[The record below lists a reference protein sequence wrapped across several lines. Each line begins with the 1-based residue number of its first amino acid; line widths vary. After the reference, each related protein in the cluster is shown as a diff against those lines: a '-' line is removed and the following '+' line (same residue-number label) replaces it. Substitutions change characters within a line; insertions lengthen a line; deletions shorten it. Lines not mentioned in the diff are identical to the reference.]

1 MFQTAIIAA
10 IALAV
15 VAVWVYLVA
24 AHGRFWLSRPELA
37 PVACVRGPRVDIV
50 VPARDEAESIGR
62 VIASL
67 LAQDYGAGAPG
78 SFAVTLVDDNSS
90 DATVERAGHAPNL
103 NILRGTAKPAGWVGK
118 MWALEQG
125 IAAGDAPLI
134 LLTDADIVHDPR
146 HLSTLV
152 DCLENSRLE
161 MASEMVH
168 LNCSSFAERSLVPAF
183 VYFFQMLYPFARVN
197 DARSRVA
204 AAAGGT
210 VLIRRDALQR
220 IGGIGAIR
228 GALIDDVSLAK
239 AIKGRGAGAIF
250 LGHSALANSI
260 RPYPRLADVWRMIA
274 RTAFTQLR
282 HSAWLLLATLVGLS
296 LVWLAPLAVALF
308 GHGWVRGCGLAAC
321 ALAVLSYLPTLKRYR
336 RSFAWALALPLIAM
350 FYMAATV
357 GSAVDEWSGAG
368 ARWKSR
374 SY

>member
-1 MFQTAIIAA
+1 MATLIAA
-10 IALAV
+10 LALTAV
-15 VAVWVYLVA
+15 AIWVYLIA

-37 PVACVRGPRVDIV
+37 PVACMRGPRVDIV
-50 VPARDEAESIGR
+50 VPARDEAESIGP

-67 LAQDYGAGAPG
+67 LAQDYGAGFPK
-78 SFAVTLVDDNSS
+78 SFAVTLVDDNST
-90 DATVERAGHAPNL
+90 DGTAGRAGRAPNL
-103 NILRGTAKPAGWVGK
+103 NVLQGTPKPAGWVGK

-134 LLTDADIVHDPR
+134 LLTDADILHEPR

-152 DCLENSRLE
+152 ACLERSKLD

-168 LNCSSFAERSLVPAF
+168 LNCSSLAERALVPAF
-183 VYFFQMLYPFARVN
+183 VYFFQMLYPFAKVN
-197 DARSRVA
+197 DARSSVA

-210 VLIRRDALQR
+210 VLIRREALQR
-220 IGGIGAIR
+220 IGGIGAIK

-239 AIKGRGAGAIF
+239 AIKGRGGGAIF
-250 LGHSALANSI
+250 LGHSALATSV
-260 RPYPRLADVWRMIA
+260 RPYAGLADIWRMIA

-282 HSAWLLLATLVGLS
+282 HSAWLLLGTLLGLS
-296 LVWLAPLAVALF
+296 LVWLVPPATALL
-308 GHGWVRGCGLAAC
+308 GHGWARACGLAAC
-321 ALAVLSYLPTLKRYR
+321 ALAVVSYLPTLARYR
-336 RSFAWALALPLIAM
+336 RSFAWALALPLIAL

>member
-1 MFQTAIIAA
+1 MTTLIAA
-10 IALAV
+10 LALAA
-15 VAVWVYLVA
+15 VAIWVYLIA

-50 VPARDEAESIGR
+50 VPARDEAQSIGP

-78 SFAVTLVDDNSS
+78 SFAVTLVDDNST
-90 DATVERAGHAPNL
+90 DGTAERAGRAPNL
-103 NILRGTAKPAGWVGK
+103 NVLRGTPKPTGWVGK
-118 MWALEQG
+118 MWALAQG
-125 IAAGDAPLI
+125 IAAGDAPLV
-134 LLTDADIVHDPR
+134 LLTDADILHEPQ

-152 DCLENSRLE
+152 ACLERSQLD

-168 LNCSSFAERSLVPAF
+168 LNCSSLAERALVPAF
-183 VYFFQMLYPFARVN
+183 VYFFQMLYPFAKVN
-197 DARSRVA
+197 DARSSVA

-210 VLIRRDALQR
+210 VLIRREALQR
-220 IGGIGAIR
+220 IGGIGAIK

-239 AIKGRGAGAIF
+239 AIKGCEGGGAIF
-250 LGHSALANSI
+250 LGHSTLATSI
-260 RPYPRLADVWRMIA
+260 RPYAGLADIWRMIA

-282 HSAWLLLATLVGLS
+282 HSAWLLLGTLLGLS
-296 LVWLAPLAVALF
+296 LVWLAPPATALL
-308 GHGWVRGCGLAAC
+308 GHGWVRACGLAAC
-321 ALAVLSYLPTLKRYR
+321 VLAVVSYLPTLARYR
-336 RSFAWALALPLIAM
+336 RSFAWALALPLIAL

>member
-1 MFQTAIIAA
+1 MSTFLAA
-10 IALAV
+10 IALAA
-15 VAVWVYLVA
+15 VALWVYLFA

-37 PVACVRGPRVDIV
+37 PVACMRGQRVDIV
-50 VPARDEAESIGR
+50 VPARDEAQSIGP

-67 LAQDYGAGAPG
+67 LAQDYGGGAPG
-78 SFAVTLVDDNSS
+78 SFAVTLVDDNST
-90 DATVERAGHAPNL
+90 DGTAERAGRAPSL
-103 NILRGTAKPAGWVGK
+103 KVLQGTPTPPGWVGK

-125 IAAGDAPLI
+125 IGAGDAPLI
-134 LLTDADIVHDPR
+134 LLTDADIVHEPR

-152 DCLENSRLE
+152 ACLERSNLD

-168 LNCSSFAERSLVPAF
+168 LNCSSLAERALVPAF
-183 VYFFQMLYPFARVN
+183 VYFFQMLYPFAKVN
-197 DARSRVA
+197 DARSSVA

-210 VLIRRDALQR
+210 VLIRREALNR
-220 IGGIGAIR
+220 IGGIGAIK

-239 AIKGRGAGAIF
+239 AIKGRGGGAIF
-250 LGHSALANSI
+250 LGHSALALSI
-260 RPYPRLADVWRMIA
+260 RPYPRLADIWRMIA

-282 HSAWLLLATLVGLS
+282 HSIWLLLGTLLGLS
-296 LVWLAPLAVALF
+296 LVWFAPPAAALF

-321 ALAVLSYLPTLKRYR
+321 ALAVVSYLPTLARYR
-336 RSFAWALALPLIAM
+336 RSFAWALALPLIAL

-357 GSAVDEWSGAG
+357 GSAIDEWSGAG